1 MKDYMAPVILIC
13 GGLIFTGCFGAY
25 IGSEEIKYKAIQ
37 AGVAEY
43 RLVTNN
49 SSRVEFVFKQK
60 IVFYNTGLNYT
71 NNGLMNLKT
80 NEP

>member
-1 MKDYMAPVILIC
+1 MKECLI
-13 GGLIFTGCFGAY
+13 GASVGALVVGLINLGA
-25 IGSEEIKYKAIQ
+25 IINERAFKDQAIQ

-49 SSRVEFVFKQK
+49 SSKVEFVFKQK
-60 IVFYNTGLNYT
+60 IVFY
-71 NNGLMNLKT
+71 KT